1 MTNGWDKSAEAWLSA
16 MADGGDWARTA
27 VLDPIMI
34 ERARQSAPAQAL
46 DVGCGEGRFCRML
59 SQAGVRTT
67 GIDPT
72 VALIE
77 AARRRH
83 DSGRYLLGSA
93 EDLPF
98 DDEAFDLVVSYL
110 SLVDVGNLSL
120 ATAEMTRVL
129 APGGALLVA
138 NLASHNTAGHWLKDG
153 AGQPLGYLIDHY
165 LEERPLRQQWDGIDI
180 LNWHRPLSRYM
191 HEFLSCG
198 LRLTFFDEPRPA
210 AGEDPTGGKFERAP
224 WFVVMEWRKD
234 KGPMAT

>member
-1 MTNGWDKSAEAWLSA
+1 MTNGWDTSAEAWLSA

-46 DVGCGEGRFCRML
+46 DVGCGEGRFRRML
-59 SQAGVRTT
+59 N
-67 GIDPT
+67 
-72 VALIE
+72 
-77 AARRRH
+77 
-83 DSGRYLLGSA
+83 
-93 EDLPF
+93 
-98 DDEAFDLVVSYL
+98 
-110 SLVDVGNLSL
+110 VGNLSL

-165 LEERPLRQQWDGIDI
+165 LEERPLRQQWDRIDI

-198 LRLTFFDEPRPA
+198 LRLAFFNEPRPA
-210 AGEDPTGGKFERAP
+210 TSDDPTGRKFERAP

-234 KGPMAT
+234 ERPVPT